1 MVVETYIY
9 MGAICP
15 GEMSDF
21 TLNMVDIRNKT
32 FFFWSYALE
41 ILVLQWNSVYT
52 D

>member
-15 GEMSDF
+15 GELSGF
-21 TLNMVDIRNKT
+21 TLNMVDIRNKI
-32 FFFWSYALE
+32 FFFWSYAIE